1 MFKQLYGR
9 LYALRPVTVSIGLT
23 RAGVMSEI
31 HGNLGKFTAN
41 PASRKAIVKTLKP
54 SLNEQNL
61 PMSSVFCTLC
71 LFSKFAAGLMPVQSS
86 DGSDV
91 QDEG

>member
-1 MFKQLYGR
+1 
-9 LYALRPVTVSIGLT
+9 
-23 RAGVMSEI
+23 MSEI

-41 PASRKAIVKTLKP
+41 PASRKAIVKTLKR

-71 LFSKFAAGLMPVQSS
+71 LFSKFAAGLMPV
-86 DGSDV
+86 
-91 QDEG
+91 